1 MFCLFWFLFQQ
12 VVRSINAIC
21 FGPILDVSSRRV
33 QSIPSFQWP
42 TDPHQGKQMLIL
54 TAKSILMSLLTA
66 DIGSLTQ
73 ALYLTCLYS
82 HVTNRGHRCS
92 MGWSRMCYR
101 FLIANLLVF
110 RRFVHLM
117 VLHLPD
123 ARIAADAE
131 FVTDPQRCLAEWSAE
146 RAQRLLKIILDTAA
160 DRPFGRSAKI
170 FGIWSIWVMCDCRFY
185 T

>member
-1 MFCLFWFLFQQ
+1 
-12 VVRSINAIC
+12 
-21 FGPILDVSSRRV
+21 
-33 QSIPSFQWP
+33 
-42 TDPHQGKQMLIL
+42 
-54 TAKSILMSLLTA
+54 
-66 DIGSLTQ
+66 
-73 ALYLTCLYS
+73 
-82 HVTNRGHRCS
+82 
-92 MGWSRMCYR
+92 MCYC

-160 DRPFGRSAKI
+160 DRHFGRSAKI
-170 FGIWSIWVMCDCRFY
+170 FRIWSI
-185 T
+185 

>member
-1 MFCLFWFLFQQ
+1 M
-12 VVRSINAIC
+12 
-21 FGPILDVSSRRV
+21 
-33 QSIPSFQWP
+33 
-42 TDPHQGKQMLIL
+42 
-54 TAKSILMSLLTA
+54 
-66 DIGSLTQ
+66 
-73 ALYLTCLYS
+73 
-82 HVTNRGHRCS
+82 CS
-92 MGWSRMCYR
+92 C

-170 FGIWSIWVMCDCRFY
+170 FGIWSI
-185 T
+185 